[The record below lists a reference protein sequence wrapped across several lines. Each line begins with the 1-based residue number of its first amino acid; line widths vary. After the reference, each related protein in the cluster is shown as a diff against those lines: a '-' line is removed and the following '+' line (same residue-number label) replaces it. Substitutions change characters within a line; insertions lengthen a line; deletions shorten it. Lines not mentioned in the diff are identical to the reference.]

1 MVMDEGE
8 DGIDIRR
15 VLRINVDAEVE
26 VDRFERGVGE
36 FPYRFGFDVGMRDN
50 AEGDFFVDSRIRQV
64 SKLERA

>member
-15 VLRINVDAEVE
+15 VLCINVDADGELH
-26 VDRFERGVGE
+26 RFKRSVGDV
-36 FPYRFGFDVGMRDN
+36 PCRFGFDVVMRDN